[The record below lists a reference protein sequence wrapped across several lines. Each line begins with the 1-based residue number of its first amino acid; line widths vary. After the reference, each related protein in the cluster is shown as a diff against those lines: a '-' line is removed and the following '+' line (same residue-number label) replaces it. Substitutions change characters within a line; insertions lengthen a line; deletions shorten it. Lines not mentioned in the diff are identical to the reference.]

1 MTQSNQRVED
11 PHQYL
16 ILAFEYYV
24 AGRFAALTQ
33 LRIAANLLHHAIEL
47 LLKHGLLQQV
57 PEARLPGEIKKLRQL
72 PYMHNLDELWPEY
85 KRSASNL
92 HLARFDS
99 TVTELNQWEDLRYGG
114 FPTGCRHDDGVL
126 AATGRSTAA
135 AGPEPRH
142 LRSCSGRH

>member
-114 FPTGCRHDDGVL
+114 FPTGVATTMVFSPRRDDQ
-126 AATGRSTAA
+126 RRQR
-135 AGPEPRH
+135 PEPRH